1 MSDRNLRERE
11 RALQQRLATSEGRIR
26 ALGLRAW
33 PGAMRSAKGEYR
45 IDIAAGP
52 PTAYVLTTVDIPAGR
67 WYATGRASIS
77 SSTVAAVPDIFALQ
91 IAVNSLVDGVL
102 NLLDVDT
109 TVAYTTMPA
118 TPAAEV
124 QNQTLNAE
132 GDIILDT
139 PARVALAIN
148 DYFSRDF
155 SVFSPRLRLLPV

>member
-1 MSDRNLRERE
+1 MP
-11 RALQQRLATSEGRIR
+11 RAG
-26 ALGLRAW
+26 
-33 PGAMRSAKGEYR
+33 
-45 IDIAAGP
+45 
-52 PTAYVLTTVDIPAGR
+52 
-67 WYATGRASIS
+67 ASIS
-77 SSTVAAVPDIFALQ
+77 SSTRSAVPDIFALQ
-91 IAVNSLVDGVL
+91 IACVNSLVDGVL
-102 NLLDVDT
+102 NLLTQIDT